1 MVKIAPEAEEDIW
14 VVPAH
19 WWVDAAPFRGSGHP
33 GVLERDAAIGT
44 SLAQFMDGCRR
55 TVDSVLAAEADSG
68 PTALSSAV
76 AELAY
81 PDRTPRAGALI
92 CVLASTRDG
101 FDAAAAGAV
110 ADAWVAEHGVVFAAE
125 AAIRLTK
132 LQSDLYGLR
141 PRRVTTWGGLT
152 WGGSTWGGFR
162 TSTSITVVHY
172 RGDPGQLWTGGVLHK
187 VLPRDHP
194 IEVWSAAVERVRER
208 LAEASESDYRLAVAR
223 LARLR
228 ADHMLSDVAYASVFL
243 APTEQ
248 HWLDKE
254 LASGQSVEEL
264 SSVAETGKYAL
275 LAASATTGEQLARIV
290 ELAGFAPMAQRYSD
304 VIVNCGPKAVPVLAR
319 YLDEKLQVPR
329 RTDVPATPTAVSTEK
344 LCSTLARFP
353 TDEAFELLLARI
365 VTDEG
370 EPQQCVVDALQQAA
384 RRFPRRAMRMLVQRA
399 TTSALPELQRLLHEH
414 ALRNP
419 GLLIT
424 QRRSSPHDL
433 HELGFGEQYP
443 ESIPAELSGLLENP
457 PWEDLGRRPRTRR
470 VVRTPPGRPLE
481 VKWLPGER
489 ERWARTPTGSLRELE
504 PGWAQGVLAENKWG
518 YPGYDMVTAIALG
531 PEAEARERLREL
543 ERETKWSYPYS
554 FGPYRRMIGRFER
567 DALDITLKA
576 AQRHPAAMTP
586 ALATMDGT
594 AVTQLMLHLF
604 LDSEAPRHA
613 AAAWFD
619 RHIDTAAVDLVA
631 WALGAPGTMG
641 KPAESA
647 GATLIRPGTM
657 RNRAESAL
665 HQLVRKGHLEAIRA
679 AARQHGDAA
688 LREADAMLH
697 PSRRIWQLP
706 KHIPPVPQWV
716 QPTLLPQILLRNG
729 HAALPRSTT
738 ARICTMLA
746 MWQSHEP
753 YDGVRVLIEA
763 ADPRSLAAFAR
774 ALFRAWYAN
783 FARPGRESSQPVSR
797 WVLRTQ
803 GLLGDDTT
811 VHLLGHTI
819 PRLDDYCRNRA
830 IDALAELR
838 SVAAWHQ
845 LDSLAHADL
854 SGTASR
860 RARRSARLLAA
871 DLNIQPAVERPG

>member
-1 MVKIAPEAEEDIW
+1 MVEIAPEAAEDTW
-14 VVPAH
+14 VVPEH
-19 WWVDAAPFRGSGHP
+19 WWADAAPFRGSGRP
-33 GVLERDAAIGT
+33 GDLERAAGIGT
-44 SLAQFMDGCRR
+44 SLAQFMDGCTQ
-55 TVDSVLAAEADSG
+55 TVDSLLAADAGYG
-68 PTALSSAV
+68 PTALSGAV

-110 ADAWVAEHGVVFAAE
+110 ADAWVAEHGLVFAAE

-141 PRRVTTWGGLT
+141 PRRVAVWGGV
-152 WGGSTWGGFR
+152 R
-162 TSTSITVVHY
+162 ASITVVHY

-187 VLPRDHP
+187 VLPQDHP
-194 IEVWSAAVERVRER
+194 LEVWSAAVERVRER

-243 APTEQ
+243 VPTEQ
-248 HWLDKE
+248 RWLNKE
-254 LASGQSVEEL
+254 LASGQPVEEL
-264 SSVAETGKYAL
+264 SSLAETGKYAL

-290 ELAGFAPMAQRYSD
+290 ELAGFAPMAQRYPD
-304 VIVNCGPKAVPVLAR
+304 VIVNCGPKAAPVLAR

-329 RTDVPATPTAVSTEK
+329 RTEVPATPTMISTEQ

-353 TDEAFELLLARI
+353 TDEAFELLLARA

-370 EPQQCVVDALQQAA
+370 KPQQCVVDALQQAA
-384 RRFPRRAMRMLVQRA
+384 RRFPRRAMRILVQRG

-414 ALRNP
+414 ARRNP

-424 QRRSSPHDL
+424 QRRNSPHDL
-433 HELGFGEQYP
+433 HELGFGEQHP
-443 ESIPAELSGLLENP
+443 ESIPAGLSGLLENP

-489 ERWARTPTGSLRELE
+489 ERWARTPTGSVRELE

-518 YPGYDMVTAIALG
+518 SWGYDMVTAIALG

-543 ERETKWSYPYS
+543 ERETKWSYPYW

-567 DALDITLKA
+567 DALDITLEA
-576 AQRHPAAMTP
+576 AQRHPAAMAP

-594 AVTQLMLHLF
+594 AVTRLMLHLL

-631 WALGAPGTMG
+631 WALGAH
-641 KPAESA
+641 
-647 GATLIRPGTM
+647 GTM

-665 HQLVRKGHLEAIRA
+665 HQLVRKGHLGAIRA
-679 AARQHGDAA
+679 AAEQYGDAA

-706 KHIPPVPQWV
+706 GYIPPVPQWV
-716 QPTLLPQILLRNG
+716 QPTLLPQILLRDG
-729 HAALPRSTT
+729 HAALPRPTT

-753 YDGVRVLIEA
+753 YDGVRALIEA